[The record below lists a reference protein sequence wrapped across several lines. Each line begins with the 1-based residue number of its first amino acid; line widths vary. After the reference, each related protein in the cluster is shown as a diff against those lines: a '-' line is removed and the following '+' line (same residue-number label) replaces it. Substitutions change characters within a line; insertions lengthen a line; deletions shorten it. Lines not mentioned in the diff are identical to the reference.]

1 MRADGRAPDHLRQ
14 YAIEP
19 GFIRTSLGS
28 ALITAGRT
36 RVICTANVEAKA
48 PSWLRSGGWVTAQY
62 AMLPGATQPRG
73 RREPGGRGKEIQR
86 LIGRSLRAAVDLS
99 ALVDATR
106 EQSPLSI
113 MIDCDVIEADGGT
126 RTASI
131 TGGYVALVLA
141 VTALRQQGRLQR
153 DPLQAPVSAV
163 SVGLVETAGEVIPVL
178 DLPYE
183 EDSRAHADVN
193 VVMQG
198 AGGLVEV
205 QGTGERGSFTT
216 AQLARM
222 LELAAG
228 GCDRLFALQSDAI
241 KRATTTSGGAA

>member
-1 MRADGRAPDHLRQ
+1 MRADGRAPDQLRH

-36 RVICTANVEAKA
+36 RVICTANVEPKA

-73 RREPGGRGKEIQR
+73 RRDSGGRGKEIQR
-86 LIGRSLRAAVDLS
+86 LIGRSLRAGVDLS
-99 ALVDATR
+99 ALVDVTR
-106 EQSPLSI
+106 DETPISI

-141 VTALRQQGRLQR
+141 VTALRRQGRLRR
-153 DPLQAPVSAV
+153 DPLGEPVSAV

-198 AGGLVEV
+198 ADGLVEV
-205 QGTGERGSFTT
+205 QGTGERGSFST

-222 LELAAG
+222 LELAGG
-228 GCDRLFALQSDAI
+228 GCDHLFALQSAAI
-241 KRATTTSGGAA
+241 QTAAATGGAA